1 MINPFSYHMFAD
13 DGINRDITP
22 LSGVPEL
29 DGLVIG
35 TSEDVR
41 TTRDIAATSNYTF
54 MRLEQDKPQYGTS

>member
-1 MINPFSYHMFAD
+1 MINPFSYHVFAD

-29 DGLVIG
+29 DGLVIS

-41 TTRDIAATSNYTF
+41 TTRDITATSNHTF
-54 MRLEQDKPQYGTS
+54 MRLKNKISHNMA